1 MPKKILLADDSITIQ
16 KVVELTFSDG
26 DYEVTAVN
34 NGAKAIQKL
43 SEMRPDIVL
52 SDIIMPEK
60 NGYEVCEFIKSHPEF
75 RSIPVVLLTG
85 TFEPFDP
92 DRAEKAGCDAVVT
105 KPFESQSLIHK
116 VDELINASRSA
127 TVATPQPPAAAPQ
140 APDPLAASAP
150 VDPVSPW
157 PAPTAPAPAP
167 LFGSPADS
175 PFAPPAGD
183 SPFDSTGGG
192 SLSRGASRHHDADI
206 FGTPSAQA
214 PPLSF
219 TPSPST
225 PAAEPNA
232 FGGETR
238 AFPRMSFDDLQQT
251 SPPAAATPPPA
262 DTDRPSPFSPADP
275 EASPWETN
283 EPSVPAFG
291 GETKAF
297 PRMSFD
303 DLQPTSKTPAPV
315 VQPPAPAEDP
325 WQIPEPEPQPEVPAF
340 GAETHAFPQLNYDD
354 LHSPASAPSGPGH
367 DQETTP
373 PSIWDDQPPAPAP
386 SWSSDA
392 GSSQTH
398 HAAADDFPQAA
409 ASPFAEPT
417 TDEASPFAA
426 GTSEE
431 SSSFASQAA
440 YPEPAAPSW
449 SSTSSASD
457 SESAAEIH
465 EPAGNEL
472 SEAQIDRIAR
482 RVVQL
487 MSDQLVRNIAWEV
500 IPDLAEMVVKERVRQ
515 LETEEN

>member
-60 NGYEVCEFIKSHPEF
+60 NGYEVCEYIKSHPEF

-116 VDELINASRSA
+116 IDELINASRSA
-127 TVATPQPPAAAPQ
+127 TVAAPQPPAVAPQ
-140 APDPLAASAP
+140 APDLFTASAP
-150 VDPVSPW
+150 LDPVSPW

-167 LFGSPADS
+167 LFGSGTDS
-175 PFAPPAGD
+175 PFAPPAAD
-183 SPFDSTGGG
+183 SPFDSAG
-192 SLSRGASRHHDADI
+192 SASPSRGASPHDADI
-206 FGTPSAQA
+206 FGTPSTQA

-219 TPSPST
+219 TPST
-225 PAAEPNA
+225 PAAEPEA

-251 SPPAAATPPPA
+251 SAQPAAATPAPA
-262 DTDRPSPFSPADP
+262 DADRPFPVSPAAP

-303 DLQPTSKTPAPV
+303 DLQPASTTHAPV

-325 WQIPEPEPQPEVPAF
+325 WQVPEPEPQPEVPAF

-354 LHSPASAPSGPGH
+354 LHSPASAPTGLGH

-373 PSIWDDQPPAPAP
+373 PSIWDDQPPAAAP

-392 GSSQTH
+392 GSSQTQH
-398 HAAADDFPQAA
+398 VAADDFPAAA

-417 TDEASPFAA
+417 AEEASPFAA

-431 SSSFASQAA
+431 SSPGAA
-440 YPEPAAPSW
+440 YHPEPAAPPW
-449 SSTSSASD
+449 SASSHASD
-457 SESAAEIH
+457 SESAADIY

-515 LETEEN
+515 LEAEEN